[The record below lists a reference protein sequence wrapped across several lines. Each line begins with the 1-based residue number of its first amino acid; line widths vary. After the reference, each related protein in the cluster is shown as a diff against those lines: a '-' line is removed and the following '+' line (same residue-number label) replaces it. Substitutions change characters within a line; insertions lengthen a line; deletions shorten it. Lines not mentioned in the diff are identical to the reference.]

1 MEDRRMR
8 RILVLPALALGLA
21 LIPST
26 SHAFSIGI
34 GAFGGTSIP
43 ISQDDVGTGAAYGA
57 RLPIKIIPL
66 VSVEPY
72 WSKST
77 LGDGTI
83 DVGGVAT
90 TVDGFD
96 VDSFGVNA
104 FLGSLAAAPGIRFYP
119 YIGIASSKFS
129 RSGSSDVTKT
139 TYNFGI
145 GAGLGLVKS
154 LSIDGRAEMNVTD
167 TDDQTRKFGTL
178 TIGLSYTLF
187 SKL

>member
-8 RILVLPALALGLA
+8 RILVLPALALALGLV

-96 VDSFGVNA
+96 VDSFGV
-104 FLGSLAAAPGIRFYP
+104 
-119 YIGIASSKFS
+119 
-129 RSGSSDVTKT
+129 
-139 TYNFGI
+139 
-145 GAGLGLVKS
+145 
-154 LSIDGRAEMNVTD
+154 
-167 TDDQTRKFGTL
+167 
-178 TIGLSYTLF
+178 
-187 SKL
+187 